1 VGVYGVT
8 AQAVTH
14 RTREIGLRVAL
25 GASPADV
32 LALIMGGQIRLLAAG
47 IALGTGGAL
56 VTGRLITSMLFQVR
70 PNDPTILVAVVAF
83 LALIAAAASYMPAR
97 RALGVDPV
105 IALGAD

>member
-1 VGVYGVT
+1 
-8 AQAVTH
+8 
-14 RTREIGLRVAL
+14 
-25 GASPADV
+25 
-32 LALIMGGQIRLLAAG
+32 
-47 IALGTGGAL
+47 